1 MKFTDKV
8 KKAASKVCAA
18 VTGAAATA
26 VTTITA
32 WAADAGGSAGSSS
45 LTDQVMNSVQSG
57 FTDAK
62 DGIGKLL
69 IIAVPVIIGIIVAVV
84 LAKSGFGWVKTIGS
98 KSKG

>member
-1 MKFTDKV
+1 MKITEKI
-8 KKAASKVCAA
+8 KKAASKIGAA
-18 VTGAAATA
+18 VAGAATTA
-26 VTTITA
+26 VTTVTA
-32 WAADAGGSAGSSS
+32 WAAEEGASGASVA
-45 LTDQVMNSVQSG
+45 DQVMQSVQGG

-62 DGIGKLL
+62 EGIGKLL

>member
-18 VTGAAATA
+18 VTGVFATAATT
-26 VTTITA
+26 VTA
-32 WAADAGGSAGSSS
+32 WAADAGSSAGSS
-45 LTDQVMNSVQSG
+45 LTEQVMNSVQSG

>member
-32 WAADAGGSAGSSS
+32 WAAEAGSSAGSS

>member
-8 KKAASKVCAA
+8 KKAASKICAA
-18 VTGAAATA
+18 VTGVAATA
-26 VTTITA
+26 ATTVTA
-32 WAADAGGSAGSSS
+32 WAAEGGSS

-69 IIAVPVIIGIIVAVV
+69 IIAVPVIIGIIVVV
-84 LAKSGFGWVKTIGS
+84 RRKRK
-98 KSKG
+98 

>member
-32 WAADAGGSAGSSS
+32 WAAESGSSAGSS

>member
-18 VTGAAATA
+18 VTGAVATAATT
-26 VTTITA
+26 VTA
-32 WAADAGGSAGSSS
+32 WAAEEGGSS
-45 LTDQVMNSVQSG
+45 LTEQVMNSVQSG

>member
-18 VTGAAATA
+18 VTGVAATA
-26 VTTITA
+26 VSTVTA
-32 WAADAGGSAGSSS
+32 WAAEEGSSI
-45 LTDQVMNSVQSG
+45 TDQVMNSVQSG

-69 IIAVPVIIGIIVAVV
+69 VIAVPVIIGIIVAVV

>member
-1 MKFTDKV
+1 MKITEKV

-18 VTGAAATA
+18 VTGAVATAATT
-26 VTTITA
+26 VTA
-32 WAADAGGSAGSSS
+32 WAAENGGAGASV
-45 LTDQVMNSVQSG
+45 TDQVMQSIQSG

-69 IIAVPVIIGIIVAVV
+69 VIAIPIVIGIIVAVV

>member
-18 VTGAAATA
+18 LTGAAATA

-32 WAADAGGSAGSSS
+32 WAAENGGAGAS

>member
-18 VTGAAATA
+18 VTGAVATAATT
-26 VTTITA
+26 VTA
-32 WAADAGGSAGSSS
+32 WAADAGGSSPS